1 LKKVFGY
8 IVIGPVKIYQKF
20 ISPLLGPN
28 CRYVPTCSQYM
39 ILAVEEWGLLR
50 GTWLGLRRI
59 LRCHPWGD
67 SGHDPVPK
75 K

>member
-1 LKKVFGY
+1 LKKVLGY
-8 IVIGPVKIYQKF
+8 IIIGPVRLYQKF

-39 ILAVEEWGLLR
+39 ILAVEEWGLLK
-50 GTWLGLRRI
+50 GAWLGLRRI